1 MGLPEK
7 KLVSALEYLELE
19 IISLEKHEYYQ
30 GEIFAMAGATIEHN
44 RITSNTFVEL
54 GSGLKNK
61 NCVPYNSDLRIHAQ
75 TNSLYTYPDIS
86 VICGE
91 VEKLDNVFDTATNP
105 IVLIEIL
112 SESTRDYD
120 RGTKFMLYRDIASLR
135 EYLVIDST
143 GSIHAEK
150 YFKESNGV
158 WRLSE
163 YKTIDDTIFLESI
176 DVELHMADV
185 YRGVYKEPGF

>member
-185 YRGVYKEPGF
+185 YRGVY